1 MRPRTPLLA
10 ALACAVAF
18 AAPFAAV
25 AGEKIVK
32 NGDTLV
38 FMGDSITWY
47 GVTNRHGYV
56 NLVVRGLAANGI
68 DVTWY
73 GAGVKGD
80 KSAAMLARFD
90 ADVIAHDPDVVTIS
104 AGVNDVW
111 YQDANSTYEKF
122 YANELQMVAKTK
134 AAGAVPVLLS
144 PTTAAGEAENGEIRR
159 YAAGVRE
166 IAAAEGI
173 PYADTFHAV
182 RGWINDIDNPRLSG
196 QEGYNMGGRAAT
208 VDGVHMAPTGD
219 RQMARAVLAAF
230 GLDAAEMSAAEAAWN
245 ADETLIVK
253 ETYSDEPSAAVHL
266 AAAEY
271 AAFESAAAAR
281 GLSVDAFAKQV
292 FRQGIDSLAANPAN
306 ESEAAGASIALTASV
321 PVSFAGYDKLLHAAD
336 RIDGTFD
343 DACKSALL
351 RGVRECAAYAAPAP
365 AAPVLEEFF
374 VQPASTVVTLSGMIA
389 SPGAGASACDI
400 AFACG
405 TDADSLG
412 PEQIVL
418 AGQRNR
424 FVAWIKGLTPG
435 TTYHWTASVVNNAT
449 GRLAT
454 RRQGSFTTAASGTG
468 ALEPSGDDDTAALQ
482 SAIDAAAA
490 TGGTVTLAGGTYLVD
505 AELAITGDVTVAG
518 SGWRTTTIRQRAT
531 QRVATLDGGST
542 LRGVTLT
549 GGVTSGGYNHG
560 GGAYLSDGHLVEC
573 RVLKNLAGAT
583 GNSCFGGGIFLDK
596 GTVERCAVVQNQVGM
611 KGATYCAGGGIGC
624 RDQTARGE
632 AVVDACL
639 VCGNRAFGNGGGIG
653 LDLFYKNYARTVR
666 NTTIVGNRASG
677 TGGGVHSA
685 NDTNKKAS
693 LVDGIVAG
701 NASGAA
707 AKTVDMSYTGGVDYC
722 LFDVEA
728 DKLGDNSA
736 TGDPRFGNAA
746 AGIFTIAQDSPAKG
760 AGTATGVVLDLA
772 GNDFAN
778 PPSMGCYEYGSVSD
792 GEGLGPGGGEGGGGQ
807 PAARPRA
814 VFSID

>member
-1 MRPRTPLLA
+1 MKAKNAILFSLAMA
-10 ALACAVAF
+10 ALAAQG
-18 AAPFAAV
+18 
-25 AGEKIVK
+25 GEKVVK

-90 ADVIAHDPDVVTIS
+90 ADVLAHDPDVVTIS

-144 PTTAAGEAENGEIRR
+144 PTTAAGEAENDNIRR

-253 ETYSDEPSAAVHL
+253 ETYSDEPSAAVKL
-266 AAAEY
+266 SAAEY

-365 AAPVLEEFF
+365 AAPDLEEFF

-412 PEQIVL
+412 PERIVL

-449 GRLAT
+449 GRLGT

-482 SAIDAAAA
+482 AAIDAAAA
-490 TGGTVTLAGGTYLVD
+490 AGGTVTLAGGTYLVD
-505 AELAITGDVTVAG
+505 AELAITGGAPVG
-518 SGWRTTTIRQRAT
+518 
-531 QRVATLDGGST
+531 
-542 LRGVTLT
+542 
-549 GGVTSGGYNHG
+549 GGV
-560 GGAYLSDGHLVEC
+560 YLSDGSLVEC

-596 GTVERCAVVQNQVGM
+596 GTVERCAVGQNQVGM

-624 RDQTARGE
+624 RDQTVRGE
-632 AVVDACL
+632 TVVDACL

-653 LDLFYKNYARTVR
+653 LDLFYKNVARKVR

-693 LVDGIVAG
+693 LVDCIVAG

-728 DKLGDNSA
+728 DKLGDHSA
-736 TGDPRFGNAA
+736 TGEPKFGNAA

-760 AGTATGVVLDLA
+760 AGTATGVALDLA